1 MAGPAIDGADVVV
14 YRDAAKHSMVAQK
27 SLNGK
32 SERKQ
37 EFVCD
42 GHIAELQ
49 KTGGLTLNAGGPKI
63 QL

>member
-32 SERKQ
+32 GERNKSL
-37 EFVCD
+37 FV
-42 GHIAELQ
+42 GAHR
-49 KTGGLTLNAGGPKI
+49 
-63 QL
+63 

>member
-32 SERKQ
+32 GERNKSLFVTGTSLNSKKQ
-37 EFVCD
+37 
-42 GHIAELQ
+42 A
-49 KTGGLTLNAGGPKI
+49 GLR
-63 QL
+63 

>member
-1 MAGPAIDGADVVV
+1 MARPAIHDADVVV
-14 YRDAAKHSMVAQK
+14 YRDAAKQSMVAQNG
-27 SLNGK
+27 LNGK
-32 SERKQ
+32 GERNKSL
-37 EFVCD
+37 FVA